1 MTWLNKILRSEDT
14 HRPPVAAQRVV
25 PAAKPAPAD
34 PQQLRQRLALAA
46 SAEERAR
53 LEREL
58 GAALAQLRQAP
69 LPEDPARVRG
79 HAVMLLTDK
88 PDALSWLAELA
99 DEDVLVEVALHA
111 RFAEVRLSAA
121 RRLASGAALE
131 RVAQASRDK
140 DKGVY
145 RHCSSVLHERQ
156 AASDCAVRA
165 AALER
170 ELEMLLADDAVA
182 ASRLVDLEKEF
193 QQLAGIDHGRCTE
206 LMTQFRLRVHEQTH
220 QLQLVHAR
228 LLAAQALAAELEL
241 PAALSME
248 QWQQLQSRWRELAGA
263 NTRSAWPS
271 WLAKHKEALAL
282 TQLQGA
288 IETRLAAVG
297 EDLQR
302 LKCCE
307 DFLARHDQDEAIG
320 EELNAA
326 WEALAKP
333 DHLQQRMDLQAR
345 WEACLKRHVKPAEVA
360 PVPPPPSLPP
370 AAAPSA
376 RDNTLLLQLVGQMA
390 EAIEQGHLAE
400 ASKLDAEIVKA
411 EAASGLLRAQA
422 QRLVGLRAQ
431 LLKLRGWARWGS
443 DQARQQLILQA
454 EQLAQDNQ
462 DVDSLAKAITR
473 LRQEWKSLDV
483 HGASNKALWAQFD
496 AAVEKAYVPVAA
508 HRAELAARLQ
518 AARLAKQA
526 LCLEWENWLAQIVWE
541 HADIKVIQTM
551 RQEICDAWRGV
562 GATRERRSLHKRF
575 EAILAGLDANIE
587 AARRQEIN
595 RCEALIA
602 SAEGLRQETRLRQA
616 IEGIKAL
623 QQRWRD
629 EALSVRLARAEQE
642 QLWRRFRGAC
652 DAVFARRA
660 EEKKQQ
666 TAQRAQQREAAQLS
680 LAELQAA
687 LSIQEIGRVQQSI
700 VDFRAIWRE
709 DRAMSAPAREA
720 LQRVEAHLQALQTS
734 KRQAPYQL
742 LAQKLALIE
751 QVESAAAAGAD
762 VAARLSEAQ
771 ETWKTLPRLSAKLEQ
786 PLARRLAAA
795 PGAAATGLAEGG
807 KLREGLLLDLEIA
820 LGLRSDAHD
829 ESRRNRNLQ
838 LLQQKFR
845 RDQPPPV
852 DLEKLV
858 AYWHA
863 TAAAPDAL
871 QQQRMALI
879 LQTMDKALL
888 NTGL

>member
-1 MTWLNKILRSEDT
+1 MTWLNKILRSEDS
-14 HRPPVAAQRVV
+14 HRPTAAAQRIV
-25 PAAKPAPAD
+25 PAVKPAAD
-34 PQQLRQRLALAA
+34 PQQLRQRLVLAA
-46 SAEERAR
+46 SAEECAQM
-53 LEREL
+53 EHEL
-58 GAALAQLRQAP
+58 GAALAQLRQVP
-69 LPEDPARVRG
+69 QPDDSARVRG
-79 HAVMLLTDK
+79 QAVMLLTDK

-121 RRLASGAALE
+121 RRLASSAALE

-145 RHCSSVLHERQ
+145 RHCSTLLHERQ

-170 ELEMLLADDAVA
+170 ELEMLLAEDPVA

-193 QQLAGIDHGRCTE
+193 QQLAGIDPRRCTE
-206 LMTQFRLRVHEQTH
+206 LMAQFRLRVHEQAH

-228 LLAAQALAAELEL
+228 HLAAQALAAELEL
-241 PAALSME
+241 PAALSTE
-248 QWQQLQSRWRELAGA
+248 QWQQLQSRWRELVGA
-263 NTRSAWPS
+263 EAWPA
-271 WLAKHKEALAL
+271 WLAKHKEAVAL
-282 TQLQGA
+282 THLQDA
-288 IETRLAAVG
+288 IETRLATVG

-302 LKCCE
+302 LQRCE
-307 DFLARHDQDEAIG
+307 DFLASHEHDEAIG
-320 EELNAA
+320 EELIAA
-326 WEALAKP
+326 WDALDKP
-333 DHLQQRMDLQAR
+333 DHPQLQADLQAR
-345 WEACLKRHVKPAEVA
+345 WEACLKRHARPAVAA
-360 PVPPPPSLPP
+360 PVPPASLQPS
-370 AAAPSA
+370 AAPAA
-376 RDNTLLLQLVGQMA
+376 RDNTLLLQLIGQMA
-390 EAIEQGHLAE
+390 EAIEQGHLAQ
-400 ASKLDAEIVKA
+400 AGKLDAQIVKI
-411 EAASGLLRAQA
+411 EAASGLPRAQA

-454 EQLAQDNQ
+454 EQLAQENQ

-508 HRAELAARLQ
+508 HRAELAAKLQ

-526 LCLEWENWLAQIVWE
+526 LCLEWENWLVQIVWE

-575 EAILAGLDANIE
+575 EVILAGLDANIE
-587 AARRQEIN
+587 AARRQEIS
-595 RCEALIA
+595 RCEALIV

-642 QLWRRFRGAC
+642 QLWRRFRSAC

-660 EEKKQQ
+660 EEKTQQ
-666 TAQRAQQREAAQLS
+666 TAQRAQQREAAQLR

-687 LSIQEIGRVQQSI
+687 LSNQEIGQVQQSI
-700 VDFRAIWRE
+700 AEFRAAWRE

-720 LQRVEAHLQALQTS
+720 LQRAEAHLQTLQTS

-742 LAQKLALIE
+742 LAQKIALIE

-762 VAARLSEAQ
+762 VAVQLSEAQ

-795 PGAAATGLAEGG
+795 PGATATGLAEGG
-807 KLREGLLLDLEIA
+807 KLREGLLSDLEIA
-820 LGLRSDAHD
+820 LGLRSDAHN

-852 DLEKLV
+852 DLDKLV
-858 AYWHA
+858 ADWHA
-863 TAAAPDAL
+863 AAAAPDAL

-879 LQTMDKALL
+879 LQTMGKGLL

>member
-14 HRPPVAAQRVV
+14 HRPTAAAQRVV
-25 PAAKPAPAD
+25 PAVRPAAD

-46 SAEERAR
+46 SAEERAQ
-53 LEREL
+53 LEHQL

-69 LPEDPARVRG
+69 LPEDPAKVRG
-79 HAVMLLTDK
+79 HAVTLLTDK

-99 DEDVLVEVALHA
+99 DEEVLVEVALHA

-121 RRLASGAALE
+121 RRLASSAALE

-145 RHCSSVLHERQ
+145 RHCSTLLHERQ
-156 AASDCAVRA
+156 VASDCTVRA
-165 AALER
+165 ATLER
-170 ELEMLLADDAVA
+170 ELEMLLAEDPVA

-193 QQLAGIDHGRCTE
+193 QQLAGIDPGRCTE
-206 LMTQFRLRVHEQTH
+206 LMAQFRLRAQEQAH
-220 QLQLVHAR
+220 QLQLLHAR
-228 LLAAQALAAELEL
+228 HLAAQALAAELEL

-248 QWQQLQSRWRELAGA
+248 QWQQLQSHWRELAGA
-263 NTRSAWPS
+263 EAWPS
-271 WLAKHKEALAL
+271 WLAKHKQAVAL
-282 TQLQGA
+282 TQLQGM

-302 LKCCE
+302 SRSCE
-307 DFLARHDQDEAIG
+307 DFLAGHDHDAAVG
-320 EELNAA
+320 EELIAA
-326 WEALAKP
+326 WEALDKP
-333 DHLQQRMDLQAR
+333 DHPQLRADLQAR
-345 WEACLKRHVKPAEVA
+345 WEACLKRHVRQAAAA
-360 PVPPPPSLPP
+360 PVPPPLQQP
-370 AAAPSA
+370 AAAPPA
-376 RDNTLLLQLVGQMA
+376 RDNTLLLQLIGQMA
-390 EAIEQGHLAE
+390 EAIEQGHLAQ
-400 ASKLDAEIVKA
+400 AGKLDAEIVKI
-411 EAASGLLRAQA
+411 EAASGLPRGLA

-508 HRAELAARLQ
+508 HRAELAAKLQ
-518 AARLAKQA
+518 AARLARQA

-551 RQEICDAWRGV
+551 RQEICDAWRGA
-562 GATRERRSLHKRF
+562 GTNITRERRSLHKRF

-587 AARRQEIN
+587 ATRRQEIS
-595 RCEALIA
+595 RCEVLIA

-642 QLWRRFRGAC
+642 QLWRRFRSAC
-652 DAVFARRA
+652 DAVFARRG

-666 TAQRAQQREAAQLS
+666 TAQRAQQKEAAQLR

-687 LSIQEIGRVQQSI
+687 LSSQEIGQVQQSI
-700 VDFRAIWRE
+700 ADFRAAWRE
-709 DRAMSAPAREA
+709 DRAMPTPAKEA
-720 LQRVEAHLQALQTS
+720 LQQAEAHLQALQAQ

-742 LAQKLALIE
+742 LAQKIALIE
-751 QVESAAAAGAD
+751 QVENAAAVGAD
-762 VAARLSEAQ
+762 VAVQLSEAQ

-786 PLARRLAAA
+786 PLVRRLAAA
-795 PGAAATGLAEGG
+795 PGATATGLAEGG

-852 DLEKLV
+852 DLDKLV
-858 AYWHA
+858 ADWHA
-863 TAAAPDAL
+863 TAAAPDAK
-871 QQQRMALI
+871 QQLRMTLI
-879 LQTMDKALL
+879 LQSLPNGAGLL